1 MVQAAFADQPCKA
14 IANSGEAGVSDSK
27 VSRVPPTMVQRQYMV
42 GRAEVRKVPNLP
54 QYSLLF
60 ADVVQ

>member
-1 MVQAAFADQPCKA
+1 MQAAFADHLCKA
-14 IANSGEAGVSDSK
+14 IANIGQAGFSNSK
-27 VSRVPPTMVQRQYMV
+27 VSRVSPTMVRRRYMV